1 MKAGEMSKSESV
13 TRISEAELALHV
25 CVLFVTPEPSQ
36 V

>member
-13 TRISEAELALHV
+13 TRISKAELALYV
-25 CVLFVTPEPSQ
+25 FVLFVTPETSW